1 MAGDVVDHHGEHY
14 TVEGARVYCNPET
27 APPIFVAAAGTQA
40 AELAGRAA
48 DGIIGTAP
56 ASDTLEA
63 FADAGGRGKPRIG
76 QVTVCWADS
85 EDKAKQI
92 AHEWWPNTAL
102 PGQLS
107 QELPMPSHF
116 EQAVELVGE
125 DEVAERI
132 VCGPD
137 VARHV
142 AGVQEFVDAGYDQ
155 VYVHQVG
162 PVQDGFFDFYERD
175 VIPRFR

>member
-1 MAGDVVDHHGEHY
+1 M
-14 TVEGARVYCNPET
+14 P
-27 APPIFVAAAGTQA
+27 AAG
-40 AELAGRAA
+40 AGAGCTFA
-48 DGIIGTAP
+48 LV
-56 ASDTLEA
+56 SDHSTRGSIA
-63 FADAGGRGKPRIG
+63 RAGGRGKPRIG

-92 AHEWWPNTAL
+92 AHEWWPNSAL

-142 AGVQEFVDAGYDQ
+142 AGVQEFVDAGCDQ

-175 VIPRFR
+175 VIPPRTFERLGRG